1 MDYDENR
8 SDIREWVECNIYGL
22 NYCLEKVK
30 LISLIS
36 EVLERLPSEDREVIM
51 FKRGVRF
58 IAPITNSSITE
69 QVFIDPICVKNER
82 TTLCRCSKCNE
93 LHLTVKDGRYDMMV
107 GIWLVCLSSD
117 ILKRSKKEA
126 LYTIAHE
133 IAHVYLELPK
143 KASMIEGFTEKER
156 EVDEQVIKWNFESEL
171 PQKKSIMYM
180 EMEEYKLKNSYGME
194 NKMETP

>member
-1 MDYDENR
+1 
-8 SDIREWVECNIYGL
+8 
-22 NYCLEKVK
+22 
-30 LISLIS
+30 
-36 EVLERLPSEDREVIM
+36 
-51 FKRGVRF
+51 
-58 IAPITNSSITE
+58 
-69 QVFIDPICVKNER
+69 
-82 TTLCRCSKCNE
+82 
-93 LHLTVKDGRYDMMV
+93 MV

-117 ILKRSKKEA
+117 ILKRSKKES

-133 IAHVYLELPK
+133 LAHVYLELPK
-143 KASMIEGFTEKER
+143 TASMIEGFTEKER